1 MPHEGGAGRQLC
13 LATAR
18 IFRQNPGMAGKAQM
32 LAVWASIVLAT
43 ASAVP
48 ARALDAPYDGE
59 LARLAELLGSLHYL
73 RNLCGEKGTTW
84 REQMEQLIATE
95 DPDPNRRAMLTASF
109 NRGYRSFDSVYTT
122 CTASAVEAIERYMLE
137 GETLSKQIVAKYG
150 N

>member
-1 MPHEGGAGRQLC
+1 
-13 LATAR
+13 
-18 IFRQNPGMAGKAQM
+18 M